1 MINQIKLFTEE
12 MYTCKTKELPVL
24 FTKQK
29 INCKHWSASDDCTV
43 ICSLNVINNPNS
55 TDCAKC
61 EKREAINNI
70 IENYPKPKL
79 IASFTQPQNQVPE
92 KKSFLE
98 KAVSY
103 GKAEI
108 SQFVSGKVSDEI
120 YNKRKEICLSCDYK
134 VNPAPHS
141 EPIGWCKGGCGCK
154 IGNPRA
160 SLSQKLY
167 MPSITCPLK
176 KFGPEQG
183 QGFNVGDAIDSVKGA
198 ATAVT
203 ETLKSDTEENK

>member
-1 MINQIKLFTEE
+1 MVHDIFLPDRYN
-12 MYTCKTKELPVL
+12 CNTKN
-24 FTKQK
+24 FRKK
-29 INCKHWSASDDCTV
+29 INCEYWSIDEESCTTN
-43 ICSLNVINNPNS
+43 CSLKNINPA
-55 TDCAKC
+55 TKDCALCK
-61 EKREAINNI
+61 ERKEIVSLTISVPR
-70 IENYPKPKL
+70 PKL
-79 IASFTQPQNQVPE
+79 LSSTTMKNPQD
-92 KKSFLE
+92 KKTFLQ

-103 GKAEI
+103 GKAEV
-108 SQFVSGKVSDEI
+108 SQLMQGKVSDEV

-134 VNPAPHS
+134 VNPTPQT

-167 MPSITCPLK
+167 MPTITCPLK

-183 QGFNVGDAIDSVKGA
+183 QGFNITDAIDSVKGA